1 MYDGELFVQLEPV
14 KLAPDTIGWKAKRTF
29 DVFIASLT
37 LFIASPLFMIV
48 VALIKLTGQGP
59 VFSRQICVGRGGR
72 PFACLTFRTMVKD
85 AGTVPQAFRHSD
97 QATQTEWERT
107 QRLVNGPRITPVG
120 RVLRQSSLDKLPQ
133 FINVIRGD
141 MSLVGPSPIVP
152 SEVARYGDGL
162 GWYLRVRPGMTGLFQ
177 VSGRKGA
184 RYDQRIEME
193 ADYVRNW
200 RFATD
205 LMLLLRT
212 LGADAAHQA

>member
-1 MYDGELFVQLEPV
+1 MYDGEFSMHLEAA
-14 KLAPDTIGWKAKRTF
+14 KLAPNTTGWKAKRTF
-29 DVFIASLT
+29 DLFVASLT

-48 VALIKLTGQGP
+48 VLLVKLTGPGP
-59 VFSRQICVGRGGR
+59 VFVRQICVGRGGR
-72 PFACLTFRTMVKD
+72 HFACLKFRSMVPD
-85 AGTVPQAFRHSD
+85 ADNVLQVFLESD
-97 QATQTEWERT
+97 PAARAEWEHT
-107 QRLVNGPRITPVG
+107 QKLVNDPRITAVG
-120 RVLRQSSLDKLPQ
+120 RILRQSSLDKLPQ
-133 FINVIRGD
+133 LINVIRGD

-162 GWYLRVRPGMTGLFQ
+162 GWYLRIRPGMTGLWQ
-177 VSGRKGA
+177 VSGRDGS
-184 RYDQRIEME
+184 RYEQRIEME